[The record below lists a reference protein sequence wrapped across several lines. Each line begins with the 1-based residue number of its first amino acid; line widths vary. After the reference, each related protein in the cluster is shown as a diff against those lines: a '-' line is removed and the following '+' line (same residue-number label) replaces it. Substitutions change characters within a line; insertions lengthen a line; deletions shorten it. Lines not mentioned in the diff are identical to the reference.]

1 MVKFQSFDNTI
12 EVGGLN
18 CSYCVIDNIYVVKL
32 KHGPINVRKSIR
44 GVQIKAIEH
53 VEECKP
59 KWRAKVT
66 WRSHFKQE
74 VQL

>member
-44 GVQIKAIEH
+44 GVQI
-53 VEECKP
+53 
-59 KWRAKVT
+59 
-66 WRSHFKQE
+66 
-74 VQL
+74 